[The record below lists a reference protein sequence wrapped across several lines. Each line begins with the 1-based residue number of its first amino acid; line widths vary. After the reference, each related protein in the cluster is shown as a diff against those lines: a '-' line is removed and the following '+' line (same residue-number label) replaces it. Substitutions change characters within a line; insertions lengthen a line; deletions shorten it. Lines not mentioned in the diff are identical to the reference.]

1 MGCGRKVPEL
11 AINTRGSISVIR
23 NTDMASFHGPLGMST
38 RGTTLKIFAIA
49 TVRCTG
55 AMGATIRANGSRVSS
70 MAKASCTFL
79 VRVQNEEC
87 SRTTC

>member
-23 NTDMASFHGPLGMST
+23 NTDMASFHGPLAMST
-38 RGTTLKIFAIA
+38 RGTTLKIYAIA

-55 AMGATIRANGSRVSS
+55 AMGATIRANGSRAFS
-70 MAKASCTFL
+70 MVKASCTFL